1 MLKNLILGTAMLFS
15 VSAFA
20 QDHTPAAVSDPKAQS
35 PVAQQLSM
43 ANQLVVYGYQT
54 KNALPLIQAV
64 QIYKDLNVREAQDVA
79 PKETSGTP
87 ITSPSLTKTDVISYD
102 VKQILADAT
111 NFANG
116 NKNLL
121 ALIKDTEKKTQGLV
135 DGPKTITDR
144 VEPNTTD
151 TWKFRFRGGEDAIV
165 IVSGDGDTDLDLYIY
180 DENMNL
186 IDSDTDSTDQ
196 CVCTF
201 KPKWTGYFYVRI
213 KNLGNVYNRYTMIIN

>member
-111 NFANG
+111 NYANG

-121 ALIKDTEKKTQGLV
+121 ALIKDTEKKTQGAV
-135 DGPKTITDR
+135 PGPVCREDR
-144 VEPNTTD
+144 VDPQTID
-151 TWKFRFRGGEDAIV
+151 TWKIRFRGNDYAAV
-165 IVSGDGDTDLDLYIY
+165 IVSGDGDTDLDLYVY

-196 CVCTF
+196 CVCGFT
-201 KPKWTGYFYVRI
+201 PRRTGDFYVRI
-213 KNLGNVYNRYTMIIN
+213 KNLGRVYNRYTLITN